1 MAYTG
6 SCKNDFNAYAC
17 FQAGESH
24 AFVLTSGA
32 GGLGVTLGV
41 DIEVMSPPPCI
52 FI

>member
-6 SCKNDFNAYAC
+6 RCKSDFSADAC

-32 GGLGVTLGV
+32 GGLGVRLSV
-41 DIEVMSPPPCI
+41 DVEVMPAYP
-52 FI
+52 